1 MWMSSSKL
9 EKERR
14 DTMKKRTFIIKVL
27 RLIAI
32 NLLLLTLLVIAKKY
46 DTLSL
51 TKYNVLFLFYVSFPY
66 KWKKLLIKSLIS
78 IYGVSGAIR
87 TRDRTL
93 RRRMLYPAELRGHI
107 SNEQINSIIFF
118 NINQV
123 LKSLKKKKLLIL
135 TVLTI
140 YSL

>member
-1 MWMSSSKL
+1 M
-9 EKERR
+9 
-14 DTMKKRTFIIKVL
+14 
-27 RLIAI
+27 
-32 NLLLLTLLVIAKKY
+32 LLLIHLMFHNYLYFSILFSELTHTK
-46 DTLSL
+46 TLSHE
-51 TKYNVLFLFYVSFPY
+51 KSPY
-66 KWKKLLIKSLIS
+66 IKSLIS

>member
-1 MWMSSSKL
+1 MT
-9 EKERR
+9 R
-14 DTMKKRTFIIKVL
+14 
-27 RLIAI
+27 
-32 NLLLLTLLVIAKKY
+32 
-46 DTLSL
+46 
-51 TKYNVLFLFYVSFPY
+51 
-66 KWKKLLIKSLIS
+66 KKLLNKSLIS